1 MEKTVQGLEKRSEKI
16 LEVLVAEYIAT
27 GDPVGSRTLSKITEF
42 GLSAASIRN
51 VMSDLT
57 ESGYITQP
65 HVSAGR
71 VPTDRGYRLYVNS
84 LLEVHETDQDKYSE
98 IESLMK
104 SVGPDVR
111 DLLRQS
117 SSILAGFSKQA
128 GVVSSSPAV
137 QQTFKTIEF
146 VKVAAERI
154 LVILISAS
162 GFVQTKTIY
171 DEDDIDQRTLETYGR
186 MLNNMLQDLDL
197 SQAKKRI
204 EAELALEKTRVD
216 AMLAKTLRLGHVIL
230 SQPVSRDVFI
240 EGQSNILTEP
250 EFSQT
255 EKIRAL
261 LTAFEEKSN
270 LLKILDKTLRADGI
284 QIYIGSEHGLQ
295 ELDSCSIVAYPIRTS
310 DTVVGSIGV
319 VGPKRMNYHRVVPL
333 VYATARI
340 LTNVLSKIIERPS

>member
-1 MEKTVQGLEKRSEKI
+1 MHGLEKRSEKI

-27 GDPVGSRTLSKITEF
+27 GDPVGSRTLSKIKDI

-51 VMSDLT
+51 IMSDLT

-71 VPTDRGYRLYVNS
+71 VPTDQGYRLYVNG
-84 LLEVHETDQDKYSE
+84 LPGVHETDQNKYSE
-98 IESLMK
+98 IESLIK

-117 SSILAGFSKQA
+117 SLVLAGFSKQA
-128 GVVSSSPAV
+128 GVVSSGPVV

-146 VKVAAERI
+146 IKVATERI

-171 DEDDIDQRTLETYGR
+171 DEDDIDQHTLETYGR
-186 MLNNMLQDLDL
+186 MLTDMLKDLDL
-197 SQAKKRI
+197 HQARERI
-204 EAELALEKTRVD
+204 ERELAQEKTHVN
-216 AMLAKTLRLGHVIL
+216 AMLAKTLKLGHMML
-230 SQPVSRDVFI
+230 SQPESREVFI
-240 EGQSNILTEP
+240 QGQSNILTEP
-250 EFSQT
+250 EFSQV
-255 EKIRAL
+255 EKLSAL

-270 LLKILDKTLRADGI
+270 LLKILDKTLKADGI
-284 QIYIGSEHGLQ
+284 QIYIGAEHGLQ
-295 ELDSCSIVAYPIRTS
+295 ELDSCSIVAYPIRTT

-340 LTNVLSKIIERPS
+340 LTNVLSRIIERPS